1 MQKRLIEY
9 CRNLSEDEKI
19 KKRNYAKTKNINMSD
34 VNRERKKE
42 YIKNYYYNRKDL
54 LCQLVNCIEELENVW
69 IKNIDF

>member
-1 MQKRLIEY
+1 MQKRLSEY
-9 CRNLSEDEKI
+9 CRNLSEYEKI

-54 LCQLVNCIEELENVW
+54 LCQLVNCIEELENV
-69 IKNIDF
+69 